1 MNLLVIAFALLLSA
15 PVVMAA
21 YIATSDNL
29 NVAVPAANGTSSQVN
44 ITAPMQQ
51 YVGFFGTVAVAV
63 RRNSTNGYIMYNKTA
78 TSGKLYFYKTGAVVD
93 QNVLAAPTGAA
104 TDGNFSLS
112 GFYVTANQFT
122 NSLTVCGVASSNALT
137 TTDNLN
143 TSIYR
148 NQTAGG
154 ANYFLCTDIA
164 NTVSTNGFGTVQY
177 EIVVPKT
184 SAYTAYD
191 VYLDLQ

>member
-1 MNLLVIAFALLLSA
+1 MALALILSVQLV
-15 PVVMAA
+15 AA
-21 YIATSDNL
+21 ANIEATDNT
-29 NVAVPAANGTSSQVN
+29 NVAVPADNGTSSQVN
-44 ITAPMQQ
+44 ITAKMEQ

-63 RRNSTNGYIMYNKTA
+63 RRNTTNGYVMYNKTA
-78 TSGKLYFYKTGAVVD
+78 TSGKLYFYKAGSTVD
-93 QNVLAAPTGAA
+93 GNVLAAPASSVS
-104 TDGNFSLS
+104 DGNFSLS
-112 GFYVTANQFT
+112 GFYATANHFT
-122 NSLTVCGVASSNALT
+122 SSLTVCGVASSNALT
-137 TTDNLN
+137 TTDGLN

-184 SAYTAYD
+184 SLYTAYD
-191 VYLDLQ
+191 VYYDLE